1 MNSAVLL
8 LSFVC
13 SVSAQ
18 YGPARTQYGP
28 ATPDYDEPALYKF
41 EYSVTDDYSNSHFS
55 QEMRTISVTYA
66 YIWTKNLFLLVA
78 KQNSDKKI
86 FEALFLACPF
96 NNLYTIQPHTYWQL
110 NFTGKFKKKLLGE
123 LRQSEMYNF
132 PKKGFVYNLNFYWN
146 TRLIYYAD
154 FLNQ

>member
-18 YGPARTQYGP
+18 YGPARTQYGPAHAQYGP

-66 YIWTKNLFLLVA
+66 YI
-78 KQNSDKKI
+78 
-86 FEALFLACPF
+86 
-96 NNLYTIQPHTYWQL
+96 
-110 NFTGKFKKKLLGE
+110 
-123 LRQSEMYNF
+123 
-132 PKKGFVYNLNFYWN
+132 
-146 TRLIYYAD
+146 
-154 FLNQ
+154 

>member
-18 YGPARTQYGP
+18 YGPARTQYGPARTQYGPAHAQYGP

-66 YIWTKNLFLLVA
+66 YIWTKNLFLWVT

-86 FEALFLACPF
+86 LEALFLACPF

-110 NFTGKFKKKLLGE
+110 NFTGKFKKKITGRTE
-123 LRQSEMYNF
+123 A
-132 PKKGFVYNLNFYWN
+132 KWN
-146 TRLIYYAD
+146 V
-154 FLNQ
+154 